1 MVRWRMKITGLAAV
15 LLMAGS
21 LWLHAQSVNQSVNH
35 PTRLI
40 LKDGSYQAVTQYT
53 VKDGVVRYR
62 SAERNNAPEELPASL
77 VDWDATHAW
86 EQSHTAGGTASPVID
101 PELAA
106 EEADIAS
113 RTPLVAPNLKLPDS
127 GSVLALDVFDS
138 GNELVNLSQSDSDL
152 NKNTAHN
159 ILKATINPIA
169 SSHQL
174 IQLKGTH
181 AQTQLHTGT
190 PAIYVRI
197 GDNLTPDPPDDAF
210 QVDTHGANDS
220 PVNAAVPAGGS
231 ATSQYV
237 IVRADVRTDVRVIG
251 SFKITIAGE
260 VSRQEDVMET
270 TSETLPGGHWMK
282 LSPKAPLLPGEYA
295 LMEVLSSKQ
304 VNLSVWDFGVHPDA
318 PENEDVILPVEKKP
332 LVLQHR

>member
-1 MVRWRMKITGLAAV
+1 MVRWRRKIVGLAGV
-15 LLMAGS
+15 LLVMGP
-21 LWLHAQSVNQSVNH
+21 LWLHAQSVNH

-40 LKDGSYQAVTQYT
+40 LKDGSYQVVTQYT

-62 SAERNNAPEELPASL
+62 SAERNNALEELPASL
-77 VDWDATHAW
+77 VDWDATNAW
-86 EQSHTAGGTASPVID
+86 EQAHTAGGAGNPVID
-101 PELAA
+101 PELTA

-113 RTPLVAPNLKLPDS
+113 RTPEVAPNLKLPDS
-127 GSVLALDVFDS
+127 GSVLALDTFND
-138 GNELVNLSQSDSDL
+138 GNELVSLSQSDSDL

-174 IQLKGTH
+174 IQLKGTR
-181 AQTQLHTGT
+181 AVVQLHTGT

-197 GDNLTPDPPDDAF
+197 GDDLPPEPPPDAVM
-210 QVDTHGANDS
+210 VDTHGTDNNS
-220 PVNAAVPAGGS
+220 VNAAVPAGGA

-251 SFKITIAGE
+251 SFKTTITGE

-270 TSETLPGGHWMK
+270 ASETLSGGHWMK
-282 LSPKAPLLPGEYA
+282 LTPKAPLLPGEYA
-295 LMEVLSSKQ
+295 LMEVLSPKQ

-318 PENEDVILPVEKKP
+318 PENDDVILPVEKKP
-332 LVLQHR
+332 LTLQHR